1 MTDKLWYFNVV
12 GSAGLDRLLTVFL
25 YASKRYAIR
34 HFVIDSLT
42 CGLMS
47 TRWGWWAGGWICT
60 RWQMRHGVAFVC
72 QNRSPTC
79 PGLGTGM
86 ASGWALRFL
95 LTL

>member
-47 TRWGWWAGGWICT
+47 TR
-60 RWQMRHGVAFVC
+60 
-72 QNRSPTC
+72 
-79 PGLGTGM
+79 
-86 ASGWALRFL
+86 
-95 LTL
+95 

>member
-60 RWQMRHGVAFVC
+60 RWQKWDLSHLSVRTDHRLAQGWEPAWPRAGPC
-72 QNRSPTC
+72 
-79 PGLGTGM
+79 
-86 ASGWALRFL
+86 ASC
-95 LTL
+95 